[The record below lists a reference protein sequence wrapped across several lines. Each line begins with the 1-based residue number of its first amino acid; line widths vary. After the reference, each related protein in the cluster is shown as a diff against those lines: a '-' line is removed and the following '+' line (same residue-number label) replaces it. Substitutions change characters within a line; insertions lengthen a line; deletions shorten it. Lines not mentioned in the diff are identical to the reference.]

1 MVNLNKRFR
10 VGFHWGTVEGNGY
23 LLFAGGWAAPM
34 GSHFYELSDGRSA
47 VLTPAVM
54 QQVRH
59 WYRLGGK
66 TDIAGAGLYFSTDLF
81 AERNTG
87 GDLLILHFH
96 AEHLEDWDPDTFQVG
111 NLKNQADQALSSG
124 TYASLPLMSCFAEPD
139 RFVIYRAQGEG
150 RNSGVRVYLHP
161 PSAEDVIQ
169 IWRMYTKGKSIE
181 EKCQFFSQLAS
192 MIVDAKRPTRPAEI
206 LYHRLLC
213 DHSTETM
220 LRFSVD
226 EWDHLAQVPAMQFQ
240 MPQIVLA
247 LRTLMPTDQRTRS
260 ISQQWDRAKG
270 REPKSIYQV

>member
-1 MVNLNKRFR
+1 MANLSKRFR

-34 GSHFYELSDGRSA
+34 GSHFYDLSDGRSA
-47 VLTPAVM
+47 VVTPAVM

-66 TDIAGAGLYFSTDLF
+66 TDLAGAGLYFSTDLF
-81 AERNTG
+81 TG
-87 GDLLILHFH
+87 REAGTDLLILHFH
-96 AEHLEDWDPDTFQVG
+96 AEHLNEWEPETFQLG
-111 NLKNQADQALSSG
+111 NMKAQADQSLVSG
-124 TYASLPLMSCFAEPD
+124 SFAGLPLIACYAEPD
-139 RFVIYRAQGEG
+139 RLVLYRSQSEG
-150 RNSGVRVYLHP
+150 RNSGVRIYFHP

-169 IWRMYTKGKSIE
+169 VWRLYTSGKSIE
-181 EKCQFFSQLAS
+181 EKCHFFAQIAS
-192 MIVDAKRPTRPAEI
+192 TIVDAKRPTRPVEI

-220 LRFSVD
+220 LRFSTQ
-226 EWDHLAQVPAMQFQ
+226 EWDYLAQRPEMSFH

-260 ISQQWDRAKG
+260 ISQMWDKAKG
-270 REPKSIYQV
+270 REPKPVAHV